1 MKLMQTA
8 LTIGVS
14 DCSGGAGVQADLKVF
29 TVLGVYGMAAVTA
42 VLARNSGSR
51 GMFPLEENVML
62 AQVEAIAAAFPV
74 HAVKTGYLST
84 RMIGAVAGVLRAH
97 GLDRYVCDPVIDLEA
112 GVQQDAAAV
121 HAYRQELLPLAT
133 VATPNRREAALLAN
147 MEAEETAQ
155 PAGARKAAEKIL
167 RTGCRA
173 VVVKGISTADRVI
186 DLFYDGSEFIE
197 FGARR
202 VKTKDTY
209 GAGSLFSAIVAAM
222 LAQEM
227 ELRTAV
233 DHARSFVSQAI
244 EHHVKFG
251 SGARPVNVLAL
262 TPQ

>member
-1 MKLMQTA
+1 MQTA

-29 TVLGVYGMAAVTA
+29 TVLGVYGMAVVTA
-42 VLARNSGSR
+42 VLARNAGSR

-62 AQVEAIAAAFPV
+62 AQVEAIAADFPV
-74 HAVKTGYLST
+74 GAVKTGYLST
-84 RMIGAVAGVLRAH
+84 RMISAVAGALQAH
-97 GLDRYVCDPVIDLEA
+97 GLDRYVCDPVIDPEA
-112 GVQQDAAAV
+112 GAQDAAAV

-133 VATPNRREAALLAN
+133 VVTPNRREAALLSN
-147 MEAEETAQ
+147 MEAVEVAQ

-186 DLFYDGSEFIE
+186 DLFYDGDEFIE

-209 GAGSLFSAIVAAM
+209 GAGSLFSAILAAM